1 LRPVRISRVQAS
13 TLTFIRCFDNIGNN
27 IDNACEKPVLFS
39 PELFGGGGDLAQLGI
54 TAEKTIS
61 EAVACC
67 VCLVS
72 CR

>member
-1 LRPVRISRVQAS
+1 MLVKNLS
-13 TLTFIRCFDNIGNN
+13 CF
-27 IDNACEKPVLFS
+27 LQS
-39 PELFGGGGDLAQLGI
+39 LFGGGGDLAQLGI

-61 EAVACC
+61 EAGACC